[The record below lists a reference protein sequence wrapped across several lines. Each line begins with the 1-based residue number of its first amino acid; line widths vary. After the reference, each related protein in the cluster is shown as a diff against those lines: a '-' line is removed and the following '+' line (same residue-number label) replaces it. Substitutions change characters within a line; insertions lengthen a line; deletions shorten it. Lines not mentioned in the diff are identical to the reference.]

1 MEISFAGA
9 AMEVGRSAIVIEG
22 KERVL
27 LDYGLKLSH
36 PEEPEHPLRVEP
48 SHVFVSHAH
57 LDHIGAL
64 PFLTKRGYIGSF
76 YATDIT
82 LDLMRMML
90 EDSAKISKM
99 EGYNIRYSKK
109 DVREVLSK
117 GIGVPYGKTLNFK
130 SFSATLFDAGHIPGS
145 AGIMIEMAGKS
156 VFYTGDTKAN
166 DTRLVKGMSK
176 FPRADVLV
184 TESTYA
190 GRQHPDRHEEEKRFI
205 FAVRETVESGG
216 VALIPTFALG
226 RSQEMLLMLEDLKFP
241 VYLDGMA
248 REATN
253 IIKNYKSY
261 LNGGGKLAEVCKD
274 VNFIKDDKQR
284 ERIIEEPCA
293 IVTTAGFVQAGP
305 SVFYIR
311 RLCLRKN
318 SSILIPGFQ
327 IEGSPGRRLLDHG
340 TYNLDGEDIVV
351 GSRIE
356 RFDFS
361 AHGDNDEIVRT
372 VKKINP
378 EKVFVVHGDS
388 CEAFASELA
397 ALGFD
402 AVAPELGSKFSL

>member
-9 AMEVGRSAIVIEG
+9 AMEVGRSAIVLEG
-22 KERVL
+22 KSRVL
-27 LDYGLKLSH
+27 MDYGLKLSH
-36 PEEPEHPLRVEP
+36 PEEPEHPLHVEP
-48 SHVFVSHAH
+48 SHVFISHAH

-64 PFLTKRGYIGSF
+64 PFLTKRGYVNSF

-109 DVREVLSK
+109 DVREVLGKS
-117 GIGVPYGKTLNFK
+117 IAVPYGKTLNFK
-130 SFSATLFDAGHIPGS
+130 DFSATMFDAGHIPGS
-145 AGIMIEMAGKS
+145 AGIRIEMEGKS
-156 VFYTGDTKAN
+156 VFYTGDTKAK
-166 DTRLVKGMSK
+166 DTLLVKGMSK
-176 FPRADVLV
+176 FPEADVLV

-190 GRQHPDRHEEEKRFI
+190 GRQHPDRNDEEKRFMS
-205 FAVRETVESGG
+205 AVRETVESGG

-226 RSQEMLLMLEDLKFP
+226 RSQEMLLMLENLGFP

-261 LNGGGKLAEVCKD
+261 LSGGGKLAEVCKN

-284 ERIIEEPCA
+284 ESIIDKPCA

-305 SVFYIR
+305 SVFYMR

-318 SSILIPGFQ
+318 SSVLIPGFQ
-327 IEGSPGRRLLDHG
+327 IEGSPGRRLLDSA
-340 TYNLDGEDIVV
+340 TYNLDGEDVSV
-351 GSRIE
+351 GARIE

-361 AHGDNDEIVRT
+361 AHGDNDEILRI

-378 EKVFVVHGDS
+378 EKVFVVHGDR
-388 CEAFASELA
+388 CDLFASELSGM
-397 ALGFD
+397 GFD
-402 AVAPELGSKFSL
+402 AVAPELGSKFKL